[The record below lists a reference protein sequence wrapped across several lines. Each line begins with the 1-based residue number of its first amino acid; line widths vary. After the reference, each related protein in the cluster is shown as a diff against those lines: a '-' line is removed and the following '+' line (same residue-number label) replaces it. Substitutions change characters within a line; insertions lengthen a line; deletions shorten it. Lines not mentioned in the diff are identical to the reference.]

1 MATKTITVEIGATQK
16 MNADIHLNADDSELQ
31 KFGNLA
37 HKWWDK
43 NSEFRPLH
51 EINPVRLNWIDNLI

>member
-31 KFGNLA
+31 KFG
-37 HKWWDK
+37 K
-43 NSEFRPLH
+43 NYNTSYKQYKMKKTQNH
-51 EINPVRLNWIDNLI
+51 C